1 MKPQKII
8 TATLLMMSLTIVSFA
23 EGNKKAK
30 RNNAN
35 PKACVE
41 RIIKEII
48 NEELDT
54 FSFNQDL
61 ATANQQFQ
69 EVYQETTIIK
79 LIESDL
85 AFAEKLFFNVDAKNE
100 MEVVFQNDMEKA
112 DELFYAI
119 ESKEAL

>member
-48 NEELDT
+48 NDELDT

-61 ATANQQFQ
+61 AAANQQFQ
-69 EVYQETTIIK
+69 EVYQETTTIK

-85 AFAEKLFFNVDAKNE
+85 AFAEKLFLNVHAKNE
-100 MEVVFQNDMEKA
+100 MEVVFQKDMKKQMNY
-112 DELFYAI
+112 FMQ
-119 ESKEAL
+119 